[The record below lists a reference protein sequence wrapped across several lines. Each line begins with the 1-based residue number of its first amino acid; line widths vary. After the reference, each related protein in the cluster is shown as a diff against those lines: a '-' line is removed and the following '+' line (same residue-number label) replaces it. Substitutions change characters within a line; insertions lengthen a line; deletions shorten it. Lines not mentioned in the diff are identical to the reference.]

1 MIHILQYLAQYE
13 GIESASVVSYD
24 GVLVASA
31 VGTQAGVQQ
40 AALSD
45 REAQPIQTLA
55 ALASGW
61 LGEVNRAVGPLSW
74 GMPYRYVLRS
84 TQATLVTHVFTDSF
98 LLLVLDPDVDPEE
111 TRSLMDE
118 AVGQIVAHIQAG
130 NDAGSGMEQAA
141 YAPQGAY
148 PTQSTTNVGLSMP
161 GGPLSESAG
170 DS

>member
-130 NDAGSGMEQAA
+130 TMRFRHGAS
-141 YAPQGAY
+141 PTRPKGAY